1 MALTLPQVLC
11 NLGTKLAGA
20 EETVA
25 VDEAISTLDKVRLAA
40 FTNDVASIDCKPS
53 LLGSDSLIP
62 GDLFLYNQ
70 GCESRIRV
78 GPRHVHVV
86 SGLRI
91 VGGAI
96 LQSRSTHFPVSVLY
110 SDRSEAVML
119 HAGSVP
125 FAQLEAEF
133 YDGAFEDHPVWE
145 SKMLGDEAQEFMA
158 WRREAASGA
167 RCAGLTGTPS
177 YLYDGKGYHVV
188 RNGVTAFMSL
198 RAPGNECEADELAA
212 RLASDMQAVPCGD
225 LSFMETHKEKS
236 GVLMG
241 FIGESTAEIVHNKE
255 LPEVEFDERLRN
267 ARSMIKERA
276 ILTWLSTIILHSAVD
291 DAIDEQG
298 EHKSEYCTGLKY
310 RPSNDAAIQSAYA
323 DELRSV
329 GASSAIKC
337 SDLERDEIRKRGGYT
352 LPSVMSGMGRDWTTK
367 SIISTS
373 GANARAVMEATA
385 IETFD
390 ASDAHA
396 VSESCSQH
404 CTDHMTPHTAIGVLG
419 KCLVEDQALVV
430 VTREQDGRIS
440 NAKLIGKDVIAT
452 NVGSD
457 VLSRLMLFPWVT
469 CVIID
474 KENVSVLLIKEP
486 DGVDQQSF
494 ARTKLRLRETAKPK
508 SGASDV
514 GLAKVVADLKSEV
527 SDLKTANTAALGAI
541 RDFERKLNLLLE
553 KRYENEPEEVPPARP
568 RSETVPP
575 AASMASAAEPTPSS
589 EVVESL
595 KRTLDILTRF
605 EKKPRSA

>member
-1 MALTLPQVLC
+1 M
-11 NLGTKLAGA
+11 
-20 EETVA
+20 

-53 LLGSDSLIP
+53 LLCSDSLIP

-96 LQSRSTHFPVSVLY
+96 LQTRSTQFPVSVLY
-110 SDRSEAVML
+110 SERSEMVML

-133 YDGAFEDHPVWE
+133 YDSAFQDYPAWE

-167 RCAGLTGTPS
+167 RCAGLTSTPA

-198 RAPGNECEADELAA
+198 RAPENECEADNLAA
-212 RLASDMQAVPCGD
+212 RLASDMQAVPCGNI
-225 LSFMETHKEKS
+225 SYMETHKEKS

-241 FIGESTAEIVHNKE
+241 FIGETAAEIMHNKE
-255 LPEVEFDERLRN
+255 LPEVEFEERFRI

-276 ILTWLSTIILHSAVD
+276 ILSWLSTIILHSAVD
-291 DAIDEQG
+291 DAIDQG

-329 GASSAIKC
+329 SASLAVKC

-352 LPSVMSGMGRDWTTK
+352 LASVMSGMGRDWTTK

-373 GANARAVMEATA
+373 GTNTRAVMEATA

-390 ASDAHA
+390 ASDAHL
-396 VSESCSQH
+396 VSEICAQH
-404 CTDHMTPHTAIGVLG
+404 CTDHMTPHTAIGALG
-419 KCLVEDQALVV
+419 KCLVEDQALVLM
-430 VTREQDGRIS
+430 TREQDGRIS
-440 NAKLIGKDVIAT
+440 NATLVGKDVVAT
-452 NVGSD
+452 NVCSD

-486 DGVDQQSF
+486 DGVDQPTF
-494 ARTKLRLRETAKPK
+494 ARAKLRLRETAKPK
-508 SGASDV
+508 SGTSDA

-527 SDLKTANTAALGAI
+527 ADMRTANTAALGAI
-541 RDFERKLNLLLE
+541 RDFQRKLNLLVE
-553 KRYENEPEEVPPARP
+553 KRYENESEEVPLARP
-568 RSETVPP
+568 RSESGPP
-575 AASMASAAEPTPSS
+575 AVSRASATEPTPSS
-589 EVVESL
+589 KVVESL

-605 EKKPRSA
+605 EKKLRSA